1 MAWRDSRS
9 SRKRLLLYMSSI
21 VLGVAALVA
30 ITSFGQNLEEAVD
43 DQAKTLLGADLEISS
58 RQPFSPEVETLL
70 NSLGG
75 DQSRETA
82 FASMVY
88 LPKNGSTRLA
98 QVRALAGSYPYYG
111 NFKTSPATAARTFQN
126 GPYALVQEALMLQ
139 FDAQVGDDIQIGA
152 FTYRIAGRLQKIPGE
167 ASIDFA
173 GPRIYIPMA
182 YLSQTKLLQRGSL
195 ATYRAYF
202 KFDKRT
208 DVEQLVAKIEPDLT
222 RHRLESDTIQERK
235 DDLGQAMEN
244 LYRFLN
250 LVGFIALLLGGIGVA
265 SAIHAYIKQKINTV
279 AILRCLGAK
288 TKQTVAVYLIQAIT
302 MGLVGAAF
310 GASVGVGTQ
319 KLLPLVLG
327 DFLPVS
333 VTPSIAWSAIS
344 EGILIGLSLTLL
356 FTLLP
361 LLSVRKISP
370 LLTLRSS
377 YEPAKPG
384 AKDPLRWLIYLLI
397 AAGMSAF
404 ALRQTERWTFG
415 LGFAAALGL
424 AFGGLAGVAKCIM
437 VLVRAYFPSRW
448 TYVWRQGLANLY
460 RPNNQTIVLML
471 SLGLGTFLVTTLYLT
486 QSTLLA
492 QVSLSGSGHNPNLV
506 LFDIQ
511 SDQKEGVANLVRSFD
526 LPLLQQVPVVTMRLA
541 AVRGRRTEE
550 LLNDPNSTISGWA
563 LQRQYRVTYR
573 DHLIDTEEILAG
585 AWQGTVHDSSSPA
598 PISLEEGIAR
608 PLKVSVG
615 DELVFD
621 VQGVPITTTVGSIR
635 NVEWRRV
642 QPNFL
647 VVFPTGVLEDAP
659 QFHVL
664 VTRVNSEETSARLQR
679 AVVQQFPNVSII
691 DLALVLNTIDAVLSK
706 VSFVI
711 RFMALF
717 SILTGLT
724 VLASAVITSRYQRI
738 QESVLLRTLGASRSQ
753 IIKIMIIEYLF
764 LGGFAALTGIV
775 LALAAS
781 WALAQ
786 FVFEAVFV
794 PATLPLLMTL
804 ILVIGLTILIGMLNS
819 RGICNRPPLE
829 VLRVDV

>member
-1 MAWRDSRS
+1 
-9 SRKRLLLYMSSI
+9 
-21 VLGVAALVA
+21 
-30 ITSFGQNLEEAVD
+30 
-43 DQAKTLLGADLEISS
+43 
-58 RQPFSPEVETLL
+58 
-70 NSLGG
+70 
-75 DQSRETA
+75 
-82 FASMVY
+82 
-88 LPKNGSTRLA
+88 
-98 QVRALAGSYPYYG
+98 
-111 NFKTSPATAARTFQN
+111 
-126 GPYALVQEALMLQ
+126 
-139 FDAQVGDDIQIGA
+139 
-152 FTYRIAGRLQKIPGE
+152 
-167 ASIDFA
+167 
-173 GPRIYIPMA
+173 
-182 YLSQTKLLQRGSL
+182 
-195 ATYRAYF
+195 
-202 KFDKRT
+202 
-208 DVEQLVAKIEPDLT
+208 
-222 RHRLESDTIQERK
+222 
-235 DDLGQAMEN
+235 
-244 LYRFLN
+244 
-250 LVGFIALLLGGIGVA
+250 
-265 SAIHAYIKQKINTV
+265 
-279 AILRCLGAK
+279 
-288 TKQTVAVYLIQAIT
+288 

-319 KLLPLVLG
+319 KLLPLILG
-327 DFLPVS
+327 DFLPVN

-344 EGILIGLSLTLL
+344 EGILIGLGLTLL

-377 YEPAKPG
+377 YEPTKPG

-404 ALRQTERWTFG
+404 ALLQTERWTFG

-424 AFGGLAGVAKCIM
+424 AFGVLAGVAKCIM
-437 VLVRAYFPSRW
+437 ALVRAYFPSRW

-460 RPNNQTIVLML
+460 RPNNQTVVLML
-471 SLGLGTFLVTTLYLT
+471 SLGLGTFLITTLYLT

-492 QVSLSGSGHNPNLV
+492 QVSLSGSGHNPNMV

-511 SDQKEGVANLVRSFD
+511 SDQKQGVANLVRSFD
-526 LPLLQQVPVVTMRLA
+526 LPLLQQVPVVTMRLT
-541 AVRGRRTEE
+541 AVRGKRTGE
-550 LLNDPNSTISGWA
+550 LLNDPNSTISDWA

-585 AWQGTVHDSSSPA
+585 AWQGTVHDPSSPA

-608 PLKVSVG
+608 PLHVSVG

-635 NVEWRRV
+635 NVDWRRV

-647 VVFPTGVLEDAP
+647 VVFPTGVLEEAP

-664 VTRVNSEETSARLQR
+664 VTRVNSDETSARLQR

-753 IIKIMIIEYLF
+753 IIRIMMIEYLF

-775 LALAAS
+775 LALAAG